1 MRTFGNVIWV
11 VFGGMFICLHYFISS
26 ILLCLTLIGIP
37 FGIQTFKLA
46 SLAIWPFGRE
56 AVPREQ
62 GSGCI
67 SLGMNIIWFFIGGIW
82 LAIHHLLWALFFAV
96 TIVGLPFA
104 VQHVKLAGLALT
116 PFGREIRDIPSR
128 GECSDPAPSRQ
139 PLPAQQSLAETSSG
153 SGIAEPPPMAQPI
166 GTPLA
171 NFQRAASQMQIPA
184 VMAVPSFGAG
194 MGFPMSQPR
203 PAAVA
208 GILFLA
214 GEMSGNNLRLTPGQ
228 PLIIGREPLKS
239 NVVISHPAISRTHV
253 LVQFDPSLGQF
264 LIRDLGSSHGVKVN
278 GLALGKGSSQNVPA
292 GATVELGPGTVI
304 FRTILES
311 GSS

>member
-1 MRTFGNVIWV
+1 MRTLGNVIWV
-11 VFGGMFICLHYFISS
+11 IFGGMFICLHYFISS

-56 AVPREQ
+56 AVPGKQ
-62 GSGCI
+62 SSGCI
-67 SLGMNIIWFFIGGIW
+67 SLGMNVIWFFIGGIW

-96 TIVGLPFA
+96 TIIGLPFA

-116 PFGREIRDIPSR
+116 PFGREIRDIPSYK
-128 GECSDPAPSRQ
+128 GCSDPAPSRQ
-139 PLPAQQSLAETSSG
+139 TLQAQPSLLETLSG
-153 SGIAEPPPMAQPI
+153 SGMAESPLMTHPI

-171 NFQRAASQMQIPA
+171 NFQKTASKMPIPA
-184 VMAVPSFGAG
+184 VMAIPSFGSG
-194 MGFPMSQPR
+194 VGLPMSQPR

-253 LVQFDPSLGQF
+253 LVQFDPSIGQF
-264 LIRDLGSSHGVKVN
+264 LIQDLGSSHGVKVN
-278 GLALGKGSSQNVPA
+278 GFDIGKGNSQNVPA
-292 GATVELGPGTVI
+292 GTTVELGPGTVI

-311 GSS
+311 